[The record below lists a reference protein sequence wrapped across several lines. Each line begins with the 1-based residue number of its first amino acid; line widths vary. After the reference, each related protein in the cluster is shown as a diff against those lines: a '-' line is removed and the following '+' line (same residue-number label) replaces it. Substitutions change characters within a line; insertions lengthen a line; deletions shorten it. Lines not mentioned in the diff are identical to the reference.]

1 MQKYE
6 PTIASG
12 PWKYSL
18 LFFFGFKNF
27 WGERARDKQVR
38 EIERAGKTA
47 VKMEKATEWVWV
59 KLQGM
64 EDS

>member
-18 LFFFGFKNF
+18 LFFSVLKTFR
-27 WGERARDKQVR
+27 ERARDKQVR